1 MAIDH
6 EAHKIRIKAVSD
18 RMSHPMTYNDA
29 GAPREDFVEHTMRH
43 EGREEIRKMR
53 RDMQHRTMIT
63 GGR

>member
-29 GAPREDFVEHTMRH
+29 GAPREDFV
-43 EGREEIRKMR
+43 K
-53 RDMQHRTMIT
+53 RDMSIAKNVRAVSDRDRLI
-63 GGR
+63 GKR